1 MIPWLNPED
10 PFPPLST
17 ALKEPSGLLAAGA
30 DLSPE
35 RLIQA
40 YRQGIFPWFSSGDP
54 ILWWSPDP
62 RMVLFPEELQITRSL
77 RKTLRKHAF
86 EIRVDSG
93 WPRATCFRAVMSA
106 CAEAPRDGQSGT
118 WITNEMLDAYCAL
131 YHQGIAHSVETWIDG
146 ELAGGLYGI
155 ALGRAF
161 YGESMFAHS
170 TDASKIAFV
179 HLVWQLQRWQY
190 EIIDCQMRTDHLARF
205 GAREIAR
212 SEFSALLAKLVNCNN
227 PVTKSPWK
235 FDDDLHE

>member
-17 ALKEPSGLLAAGA
+17 ALKDPSGLLAAGA

-40 YRQGIFPWFSSGDP
+40 YRQGIFPWFSNGDP

-62 RMVLFPEELQITRSL
+62 RMVLFPDELKVTRSL
-77 RKTLRKHAF
+77 QKTLRKHAF
-86 EIRVDSG
+86 EIRVD
-93 WPRATCFRAVMSA
+93 TCFRAVMSA
-106 CAEAPRDGQSGT
+106 CAKAPRDGQNGT
-118 WITNEMLDAYCAL
+118 WITAGMLDAYDAL
-131 YHQGIAHSVETWIDG
+131 HQQGIAHSVETWIDG
-146 ELAGGLYGI
+146 ALAGGLYGI
-155 ALGRAF
+155 ALGGAF

-179 HLVWQLQRWQY
+179 HLVRQLQRWQY
-190 EIIDCQMRTDHLARF
+190 EIIDCQMRTDHLTRF
-205 GAREIAR
+205 GAREIPR

-227 PVTKSPWK
+227 PVTISPWK

>member
-10 PFPPLST
+10 AFPPLST

-30 DLSPE
+30 DLSPQ

-62 RMVLFPEELQITRSL
+62 RMVLFPDELQITRSL

-86 EIRVDSG
+86 EIRVDS
-93 WPRATCFRAVMSA
+93 CFPAVMSA
-106 CAEAPRDGQSGT
+106 CAQTPRDGQSGT

-131 YHQGIAHSVETWIDG
+131 HQQGIAHSVETWIDG

-161 YGESMFAHS
+161 YGESMFAHA

-179 HLVWQLQRWQY
+179 HLVRQLQRWQY

-205 GAREIAR
+205 GAREIPR

>member
-10 PFPPLST
+10 TFPPLST

-40 YRQGIFPWFSSGDP
+40 YRQGIFPWFSNGDP

-62 RMVLFPEELQITRSL
+62 RMVLFPGELKVTRSL
-77 RKTLRKHAF
+77 QKTLRKHAF
-86 EIRVDSG
+86 EIRVD
-93 WPRATCFRAVMSA
+93 TCFRAVMSA
-106 CAEAPRDGQSGT
+106 CAQAPRDGQNGT
-118 WITNEMLDAYCAL
+118 WITAGMLDAYDAL
-131 YHQGIAHSVETWIDG
+131 HQQGIAHSVETWIDG
-146 ELAGGLYGI
+146 ALAGGLYGI
-155 ALGRAF
+155 ALGGAF

-179 HLVWQLQRWQY
+179 HLVRQLQRWRY

-227 PVTKSPWK
+227 PVTSPWK